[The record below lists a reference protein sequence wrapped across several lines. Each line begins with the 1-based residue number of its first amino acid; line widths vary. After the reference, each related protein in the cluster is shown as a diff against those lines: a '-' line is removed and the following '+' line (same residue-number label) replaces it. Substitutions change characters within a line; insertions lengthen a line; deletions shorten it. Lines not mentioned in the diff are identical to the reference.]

1 MSQAPEVGWLFG
13 LILLALVGIAVLAAR
28 FGGLGLERDLA
39 TAAGRALIQLGV
51 VALIIAAVLSRAWA
65 SALFALLMF
74 AVATGTAARRIGT
87 GRSWSWVGV
96 ALASGVAPVL
106 ALVFGSGVVPL
117 NGAGIVPIAGIII
130 GGTMTALALTGRR
143 AFSALRQ
150 DGDLVEAGLALGMQ
164 QRPAILEVIARHSPE
179 ALTPVLDQTRTVG
192 LVTLPGA
199 FVGVLLGGGTAIEAG
214 TAQVLVLLGLLASET
229 VSVVVTQHLIASN
242 RIMPADI
249 RVRMPP

>member
-1 MSQAPEVGWLFG
+1 MSQAPAVSWLFG
-13 LILLALVGIAVLAAR
+13 LVLVVLIGIAVLAAR
-28 FGGLGLERDLA
+28 VGGLGLGRDLV
-39 TAAGRALIQLGV
+39 TAAVRAGVQLAV
-51 VALIIAAVLSRAWA
+51 VALFIAAVLSRSWA

-74 AVATGTAARRIGT
+74 AVATGTAARRVGAA
-87 GRSWSWVGV
+87 RSWPWV
-96 ALASGVAPVL
+96 ALALAGGVAPVL

-130 GGTMTALALTGRR
+130 GGTMTALSLTGRR

-150 DGDLVEAGLALGMQ
+150 DRGLVEAGLALGME

-179 ALTPVLDQTRTVG
+179 AMTPVLDQTRTVG

-214 TAQVLVLLGLLASET
+214 TAQLLVLIGLLAAQTLT
-229 VSVVVTQHLIASN
+229 VVLTQRLIAAD
-242 RIMPADI
+242 RIMPVDI
-249 RVRMPP
+249 RATMPP

>member
-13 LILLALVGIAVLAAR
+13 LVLVVLVGIAVLAAR
-28 FGGLGLERDLA
+28 VGGLGLGRDLV
-39 TAAGRALIQLGV
+39 TAAVRAGVQLAV
-51 VALIIAAVLSRAWA
+51 VALFIAAVLSRSWA

-74 AVATGTAARRIGT
+74 AVATGTAARRVGAA
-87 GRSWSWVGV
+87 RSWPWV
-96 ALASGVAPVL
+96 ALALAGGVAPVL
-106 ALVFGSGVVPL
+106 ALVFGSGVIPL

-130 GGTMTALALTGRR
+130 GGTMTALSLTGRR

-150 DGDLVEAGLALGMQ
+150 DRGLVEAALALGMQ
-164 QRPAILEVIARHSPE
+164 QHPAILEVIGRHSPE
-179 ALTPVLDQTRTVG
+179 AMTPVLDQTRTVG

-214 TAQVLVLLGLLASET
+214 TAQLLVLVGLLAAQTLT
-229 VSVVVTQHLIASN
+229 VVLTQQLIAAD

-249 RVRMPP
+249 RAALPP

>member
-13 LILLALVGIAVLAAR
+13 LVLVAMVGIAVLASRA
-28 FGGLGLERDLA
+28 GGLGLGRDLV
-39 TAAGRALIQLGV
+39 TAAGRAVIQLGL
-51 VALIIAAVLSRAWA
+51 VALIIAAVLSRSWA

-74 AVATGTAARRIGT
+74 TVATGTAARRIGA
-87 GRSWSWVGV
+87 GRSWPWVAI
-96 ALASGVAPVL
+96 ALGCGVAPVL

-130 GGTMTALALTGRR
+130 GGTMTALVLTARR

-150 DGDLVEAGLALGMQ
+150 DGGLVEAGLALGLPE
-164 QRPAILEVIARHSPE
+164 RPAILEVIAGHSPE
-179 ALTPVLDQTRTVG
+179 AMTPVLDQTRTVG

-229 VSVVVTQHLIASN
+229 VSVVVTQQLVAGN
-242 RIMPADI
+242 RLMPADI
-249 RVRMPP
+249 RARMPP